1 MNSWTT
7 LALQIPFL
15 RDSGM
20 HSSHLSKTRTSTF
33 RVLTHGSFYSY
44 CCNSQHTKKEK
55 EKKISVEMLFLHLH
69 LEFFA
74 ILNSNRNR
82 SAIQIPQEQIPDRI
96 SGFYCKEHCTTK
108 INKNSLKNLYAHV

>member
-1 MNSWTT
+1 
-7 LALQIPFL
+7 
-15 RDSGM
+15 
-20 HSSHLSKTRTSTF
+20 
-33 RVLTHGSFYSY
+33 
-44 CCNSQHTKKEK
+44 
-55 EKKISVEMLFLHLH
+55 MLFLHLH

-108 INKNSLKNLYAHV
+108 INKNSLKNYAHV